1 MPAKKRQT
9 GDGTAI
15 GQLLGLDRGQEV
27 VLLQALLMEV
37 IMVEMMEVILVASG
51 GQVGIMEVIMEVI
64 MVEDQDQ
71 DRVQGQVLRQQ
82 ALRLL
87 RNVHHQVQWV

>member
-1 MPAKKRQT
+1 MAH
-9 GDGTAI
+9 GTAI
-15 GQLLGLDRGQEV
+15 GIHPAQGRGQEV

-37 IMVEMMEVILVASG
+37 IMVEMMEVILVDSG

-64 MVEDQDQ
+64 MAEDQDQ

-87 RNVHHQVQWV
+87 RNANHQVQWV

>member
-37 IMVEMMEVILVASG
+37 IMVEMMEVILVDSG

-64 MVEDQDQ
+64 MAEDQDQ

-87 RNVHHQVQWV
+87 RNANHQVQWV